1 MKYHTLEI
9 NGQELRCRLT
19 TQNTRKLEEKLGG
32 ESLMLMLVKKKVL
45 GVGDISAILHSSL
58 QALEHG
64 WTAQK
69 VDNLI
74 DEYIDNDGDLFTL
87 QQECMNI
94 MKVSGFFKE
103 SPQNQEQEVDK
114 EEAKETM
121 SLLLN

>member
-94 MKVSGFFKE
+94 MKVSGFSRRVHRTK
-103 SPQNQEQEVDK
+103 SRKWTRKKQK
-114 EEAKETM
+114 K
-121 SLLLN
+121 L